1 MKSHKLI
8 QSLSA
13 TALIASGAAHRNVLQ
28 NVHVRSWTSSPSSR
42 HSPLDIRG
50 GGADAAKK
58 KSKSSKKS
66 SIQAV
71 KDEAAKDAINE
82 KMKESDA
89 ATLMGNAIR

>member
-1 MKSHKLI
+1 MRSHKII
-8 QSLSA
+8 QSISA
-13 TALIASGAAHRNVLQ
+13 TALIASGAAHRNVVQ

-66 SIQAV
+66 SSEAV
-71 KDEAAKDAINE
+71 KDEAAKDVINE
-82 KMKESDA
+82 KMKSDA